1 MMEVEEVID
10 LSSKGV
16 AKRPKRGP
24 KTSAGKL
31 AVIFNASTHG
41 IRSPR
46 PVVTAFESESA
57 WRTHRDAIIESLAPK
72 GGMEEALAERVA
84 LCTWRLNRV
93 AVYETESIAQG
104 QEGILE
110 EVRKN
115 REHTLRFASLHAREA
130 KGIIAGTTLEELVE
144 DPARLSDYAIEILS
158 PPSVALEG
166 VENARRHYETV
177 LTVFD
182 AAPDTTVSRLDAAW
196 LLEKAPYCAVEYA
209 AFDEEERNGIP
220 EGEGASEDEI
230 REQASDIEEQLW
242 KRIGDV
248 DALTVKELHSQLAW
262 VAEQAG
268 MQDAMGVDGTVA
280 YTPLEGLLEKLHT
293 RVLCNL
299 RKAEEQA
306 QKVEKQLL
314 EKRRARILPS
324 AEDMAKV
331 SRYEAH
337 ISRELYRALH
347 ELEAMQTR
355 RAGRSAPLGRLD
367 VQS

>member
-1 MMEVEEVID
+1 MVD
-10 LSSKGV
+10 LSSKEV

-24 KTSAGKL
+24 KTPAGKL
-31 AVIFNASTHG
+31 AVSFNASTHG

-46 PVVTAFESESA
+46 PVVAAFESEGA
-57 WRTHRDAIIESLAPK
+57 WRAHRDAIIESLAPE
-72 GGMEEALAERVA
+72 GGMEEVLAERVA
-84 LCTWRLNRV
+84 LCSWRLNRV
-93 AVYETESIAQG
+93 TVYETESIAQE

-110 EVRKN
+110 EVRKD
-115 REHTLRFASLHAREA
+115 REHTLRFATLHAREA
-130 KGIIAGTTLEELVE
+130 RGIIAGTTLEELVD
-144 DPARLSDYAIEILS
+144 DPTRLSDYAIEVLS

-177 LTVFD
+177 LTVF
-182 AAPDTTVSRLDAAW
+182 AAGPSATVSRLDAAW
-196 LLEKAPYCAVEYA
+196 LLEKAPYCAVEYV
-209 AFDEEERNGIP
+209 AFEEEERSGIP
-220 EGEGASEDEI
+220 EGEGAREDEI
-230 REQASDIEEQLW
+230 REQAAGLEDKLW
-242 KRIGDV
+242 KRIGDA
-248 DALTVKELHSQLAW
+248 DTLTVEELHSQLAW

-280 YTPLEGLLEKLHT
+280 YTPPLKGLLETLHT
-293 RVLCNL
+293 RVLGNL

-306 QKVEKQLL
+306 QKIERQLL

-337 ISRELYRALH
+337 ISRELYRAMH

-367 VQS
+367 VQN